1 MQVKRYEVATI
12 SEAVG
17 KIKQDLGPDA
27 IVLSARKIRSGK
39 QQAFEVMAAL
49 DPHQEAP
56 KSPPLQLSGLPKN
69 VQAENPE
76 QMLALL
82 RSEIRE
88 IRSALSSLG
97 KEQSLKREIAEMKEA
112 MNQFFDVLG
121 MRKGRTPVDTSRKL
135 YLHLTGS
142 GFSRAAACR
151 IVDAVNSGALDPVRM
166 TQEAAFAAAQNF
178 ISKSLPRPS
187 AKDDEKRVKM
197 FIGPTGVGK
206 TTTLAKLA
214 ARYSMIKKKKVGLI
228 TTDNYRIAAAE
239 QLGTYARIMGL
250 NMETASTTE
259 GIAQAVKR
267 FSGEDVI
274 LVDTPGRAL
283 PDKATFHDLEKG
295 LTGQKVETNLLIS
308 ATGSEDYLQRLVSEY
323 SDFHIDRLII
333 TKVDE
338 SVRFGALFDVIGR
351 ADKPVSYL
359 TCGQNVPQDI
369 EEVTPISMAKLLIGS
384 MQFENGT
391 AEKSMTI

>member
-1 MQVKRYEVATI
+1 MQVKRYEMATI
-12 SEAVG
+12 SEAVA

-49 DPHQEAP
+49 DPHHEAP
-56 KSPPLQLSGLPKN
+56 KNSAALPPGLPKTAPT
-69 VQAENPE
+69 QNPE
-76 QMLALL
+76 ETLTLL

-88 IRSALSSLG
+88 IKSALSSLG

-151 IVDAVNSGALDPVRM
+151 IVDAVNSGALDPLRM
-166 TQEAAFAAAQNF
+166 TEEAAFAAAQNF
-178 ISKSLPRPS
+178 ISKTLPCS
-187 AKDDEKRVKM
+187 GSKDDERRVKM

-239 QLGTYARIMGL
+239 QLGTYAKIMGL
-250 NMETASTTE
+250 NMETASTPE
-259 GIAQAVKR
+259 AFASALKR

-283 PDKATFHDLEKG
+283 PDQAIFHDLEKC
-295 LTGQKVETNLLIS
+295 LTGQKAETNLLIS
-308 ATGSEDYLQRLVSEY
+308 ATGSEDYLQNLVYEY
-323 SDFHIDRLII
+323 SGFHIDRLII

-338 SVRFGALFDVIGR
+338 AVRFGALFDVIGR
-351 ADKPVSYL
+351 AGKPVSYL

-369 EEVTPISMAKLLIGS
+369 EEVTSVSMAKLMIGS
-384 MQFENGT
+384 MQFENRAAKQG
-391 AEKSMTI
+391 